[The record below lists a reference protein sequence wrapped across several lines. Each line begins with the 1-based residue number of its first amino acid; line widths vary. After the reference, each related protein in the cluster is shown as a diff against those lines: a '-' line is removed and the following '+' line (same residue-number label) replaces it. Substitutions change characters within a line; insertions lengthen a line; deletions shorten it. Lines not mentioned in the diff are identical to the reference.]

1 MAVGVK
7 FRKLTVPLGILGAV
21 GASGLAPQADQVA
34 DFYRDTTIN
43 LYIGF
48 PAGGGYDI
56 YGRLLAKHLG
66 RHIPGNPKIVPQ
78 NMVGAGGIRAAN
90 YLYSAAPKDGTA
102 IGIIPDT
109 APSEEL
115 LGTQGVAY
123 VSKNLNWVGRIT
135 SSVNVQA
142 FWHTSNITSIADLT
156 KREGVVG
163 GSGPAAPA
171 VTYPKVLNALVGTKM
186 KVVTGYG
193 GAAESC
199 LAMEKGEV
207 DGCLTAWST
216 VKVAKRPWLDEK
228 KANIVIQW
236 GDKRHPELPDIPSMV
251 ELGKTPEDR
260 ALLGLYASATEI
272 GKSVVAPPGVPPAR
286 IKALRDAFSAML
298 RDAEVVAEVK
308 KLNLDWDPM
317 PGDELQ
323 RYVEQISNVP
333 PALIARAKAI
343 HETK

>member
-1 MAVGVK
+1 MKRMRAAAAS
-7 FRKLTVPLGILGAV
+7 ILLAMIAGADV
-21 GASGLAPQADQVA
+21 VSADPVA
-34 DFYRDTTIN
+34 DFYKDNAVN

-56 YGRLLAKHLG
+56 YGRLVAKYLG
-66 RHIPGNPKIVPQ
+66 RHIPGSPKIVPQ

-90 YLYSAAPKDGTA
+90 YLYSAASKDGSA
-102 IGIIPDT
+102 LGIIPDT

-123 VSKNLNWVGRIT
+123 VSKNFNWIGRIT

-142 FWHTSNITSIADLT
+142 FWHTSNITSIADLMQ
-156 KREGVVG
+156 RQGVVG

-171 VTYPKVLNALVGTKM
+171 VTYPKVLNALIGTKF

-199 LAMEKGEV
+199 LAMERGEV

-236 GDKRHPELPDIPSMV
+236 GARRHLELPDIPSMV

-260 ALLGLYASATEI
+260 ALLSLYASATEI
-272 GKSVVAPPGVPPAR
+272 GKSVVAPSGVPAPR
-286 IKALRDAFSAML
+286 VKALRDAFSAML
-298 RDAEVVAEVK
+298 RDPELLAEVA

-317 PGDELQ
+317 AGDELQ
-323 RYVEQISNVP
+323 RYVEQISNVSP
-333 PALIARAKAI
+333 GLIARAKAI

>member
-1 MAVGVK
+1 MEA
-7 FRKLTVPLGILGAV
+7 RKLPKLAMAIGILLGAAA
-21 GASGLAPQADQVA
+21 GALPARADPVA
-34 DFYRDTTIN
+34 EFYKDATIN

-56 YGRLLAKHLG
+56 YGRLVARHLG

-90 YLYSAAPKDGTA
+90 FLYSAAPKDGTA

-123 VSKNLNWVGRIT
+123 VSKNFNWIGRIT
-135 SSVNVQA
+135 SSINVQA
-142 FWHTSNITSIADLT
+142 FWHTSKITSIADLMQ
-156 KREGVVG
+156 RESVVG

-171 VTYPKVLNALVGTKM
+171 VTYPKALNALVGTKM

-199 LAMEKGEV
+199 LAMERGEV
-207 DGCLTAWST
+207 DGCLTAWTT
-216 VKVAKRPWLDEK
+216 VKVAKRQWLDEK

-236 GDKRHPELPDIPSMV
+236 GDKRHPELPDIPAMV

-260 ALLGLYASATEI
+260 AVLGLYASATEL
-272 GKSVVAPPGVPPAR
+272 GKSLLAPPGVAPAR
-286 IKALRDAFSAML
+286 VKALRDAFSAML
-298 RDAEVVAEVK
+298 RDPEVLAEVQ

-317 PGDELQ
+317 VGEELQ
-323 RYVEQISNVP
+323 GYIERVSNVP
-333 PALIARAKAI
+333 TELIARAKAI
-343 HETK
+343 QEAK

>member
-1 MAVGVK
+1 MSAGRKAGLTAAAV
-7 FRKLTVPLGILGAV
+7 LLAAAIGAPAV
-21 GASGLAPQADQVA
+21 RADPVE
-34 DFYRDTTIN
+34 DFYQDNTIN
-43 LYIGF
+43 FYIGF

-56 YGRLLAKHLG
+56 FGRLVAKYFG

-90 YLYSAAPKDGTA
+90 FLYSAAPKDGTA
-102 IGIIPDT
+102 LGIIPDT

-123 VSKNLNWVGRIT
+123 VSRNFNWIGRIT
-135 SSVNVQA
+135 SSINVQA
-142 FWHTSNITSIADLT
+142 FWHTSKIASINDLMQ
-156 KREGVVG
+156 REGVVG

-171 VTYPKVLNALVGTKM
+171 VTYPKVLNALVGTKF

-216 VKVAKRPWLDEK
+216 VKAAKRAWLDEK
-228 KANIVIQW
+228 KASIVIQW
-236 GDKRHPELPDIPSMV
+236 GDKRHPELPDIPAMV

-272 GKSVVAPPGVPPAR
+272 GKSLVAPPGVPPAR
-286 IKALRDAFSAML
+286 VKALRDAFSAML
-298 RDAEVVAEVK
+298 RDPELLAEVK
-308 KLNLDWDPM
+308 KVNLDWDPL
-317 PGDELQ
+317 PGEDLQ
-323 RYVEQISNVP
+323 RYVEQVSNVSP
-333 PALIARAKAI
+333 DLIKRAKAI
-343 HETK
+343 HEAK

>member
-1 MAVGVK
+1 MSATSKARLIAATGVLLA
-7 FRKLTVPLGILGAV
+7 LTAGI
-21 GASGLAPQADQVA
+21 QAARADPVL
-34 DFYRDTTIN
+34 DFYKDNTIN

-56 YGRLLAKHLG
+56 YGRLVAKYLG

-78 NMVGAGGIRAAN
+78 NMVGAGGIRTAN
-90 YLYSAAPKDGTA
+90 FLYSAAPKDGTA

-123 VSKNLNWVGRIT
+123 VSKNFNWIGRIT
-135 SSVNVQA
+135 SSINVQA
-142 FWHTSNITSIADLT
+142 FWHTSKIASIGDLMQ
-156 KREGVVG
+156 REGVVG

-171 VTYPKVLNALVGTKM
+171 VTYPKVLNALVGTKF

-216 VKVAKRPWLDEK
+216 VKVAKKAWLDEK
-228 KANIVIQW
+228 KATIVIQW

-251 ELGKTPEDR
+251 ELGKTPDDR
-260 ALLGLYASATEI
+260 ALLSLYASATEI
-272 GKSVVAPPGVPPAR
+272 GKSLVAPPGVPPAR
-286 IKALRDAFSAML
+286 VKALRDAFSAML
-298 RDAEVVAEVK
+298 RDTELLAEVN

-317 PGDELQ
+317 SGEDLQ
-323 RYVEQISNVP
+323 RYVEQISNVSP
-333 PALIARAKAI
+333 DLIKRAKAI
-343 HETK
+343 HEAK

>member
-1 MAVGVK
+1 MGMVA
-7 FRKLTVPLGILGAV
+7 RHLTTAAGLLLGIVTGAPAAAQSV
-21 GASGLAPQADQVA
+21 EE
-34 DFYRDTTIN
+34 FYRDNAIN

-56 YGRLLAKHLG
+56 YGRLVAKYLG
-66 RHIPGNPKIVPQ
+66 RHIPGIPKIVPQ

-90 YLYSAAPKDGTA
+90 YLYGAAPKDGAA

-115 LGTQGVAY
+115 LGTHGIAY
-123 VSKNLNWVGRIT
+123 VSKNFNWIGRIT
-135 SSVNVQA
+135 SSINVQA
-142 FWHTSNITSIADLT
+142 FWHTSKIATIADLMQ
-156 KREGVVG
+156 REGVVG

-171 VTYPKVLNALVGTKM
+171 VTYPKALNALVGTKF

-216 VKVAKRPWLDEK
+216 VKVAKRAWLDEK

-236 GDKRHPELPDIPSMV
+236 GDKRHPELPDVPTMV

-260 ALLGLYASATEI
+260 KVLGLYASATEI
-272 GKSVVAPPGVPPAR
+272 GKSVVAPPGVPAGR
-286 IKALRDAFSAML
+286 VKALRDAFSAML
-298 RDAEVVAEVK
+298 KDPELLAEVK
-308 KLNLDWDPM
+308 KLNLDWDPT

-323 RYVEQISNVP
+323 HYIEQISTLP
-333 PALIARAKAI
+333 PDLIARAKAV

>member
-1 MAVGVK
+1 MKASIKARLIVTAGLLLSATIGSGVA
-7 FRKLTVPLGILGAV
+7 R
-21 GASGLAPQADQVA
+21 ADPVQ
-34 DFYRDTTIN
+34 DFYKDNTIN

-56 YGRLLAKHLG
+56 YGRLLARYLG

-102 IGIIPDT
+102 IAIIPDT
-109 APSEEL
+109 GPSEEL

-123 VSKNLNWVGRIT
+123 VSKNFNWIGRIT
-135 SSVNVQA
+135 SSINVQA
-142 FWHTSNITSIADLT
+142 FWHTSKITSINDLLQW
-156 KREGVVG
+156 EGVVG

-171 VTYPKVLNALVGTKM
+171 VTYPKVLNALVGTKF

-199 LAMEKGEV
+199 LAMERGEV

-216 VKVAKRPWLDEK
+216 VKVAKRAWLDEK

-236 GDKRHPELPDIPSMV
+236 GDKRHPELPDVPAMV
-251 ELGKTPEDR
+251 ELGKTPDDR

-272 GKSVVAPPGVPPAR
+272 GKSVVTPPGTPRERV
-286 IKALRDAFSAML
+286 KGLRDAFSAML
-298 RDAEVVAEVK
+298 RDPELLAEVA

-317 PGDELQ
+317 SGEDLQ
-323 RYVEQISNVP
+323 RYVEQISNVSP
-333 PALIARAKAI
+333 ELIARAKAI
-343 HETK
+343 HEGK

>member
-1 MAVGVK
+1 MRATAKRLMAAIVMV
-7 FRKLTVPLGILGAV
+7 V
-21 GASGLAPQADQVA
+21 GATHTAAAQPAQ
-34 DFYRDTTIN
+34 DFYKDSTIN

-56 YGRLLAKHLG
+56 YGRLVAKHLG
-66 RHIPGNPKIVPQ
+66 GHIPGNPKIVPQ

-102 IGIIPDT
+102 LGIIPDT

-123 VSKNLNWVGRIT
+123 VSKNLNWIGRIT

-142 FWHTSNITSIADLT
+142 FWHTSNISSLVDLMQ
-156 KREGVVG
+156 RQGVVG

-171 VTYPKVLNALVGTKM
+171 VTYPKVLNALVGTKF

-216 VKVAKRPWLDEK
+216 VKAAKRAWLDEK
-228 KANIVIQW
+228 KAKIVIQW
-236 GDKRHPELPDIPSMV
+236 GATRHPELPDIPAMV

-272 GKSVVAPPGVPPAR
+272 GKSIVAPPGVLPER
-286 IKALRDAFSAML
+286 VKILRDAFSAML

-317 PGDELQ
+317 PGEELQ
-323 RYVEQISNVP
+323 RYIEQVSNVP

-343 HETK
+343 HEAK